1 MRHTTLLAI
10 IIALTLATAA
20 RAEPPTRYASWPHG
34 PVKWLMTADDTRAW
48 RAIKNDADARQF
60 IALFWARRDPTP
72 GTPENE
78 YRDEFDHRVA
88 VADVVFTRNG
98 TRGALTD
105 PGRVYIVL
113 GPPAGSSL
121 PRFGAGSTSSGQTR
135 GGSLPQAIGVFRYEN
150 AGPLHLADPL
160 IRFVSIVDG
169 PYLLSPQ
176 GNSFGAL
183 DEAVHRAIVSPTL
196 RAVPEWAALTPAW
209 RRFQVTLVYAS
220 TSPEQHERLE
230 IFPPGVTKGMN
241 DVRAL
246 LPWKSY
252 RFVDAI
258 TFSARS
264 AEPATSSILAPSGK
278 PYRVEL
284 RFTEAGASLNVSP
297 FRVGRASG
305 DEILSTTFAI
315 EPGETVS
322 VGTSRGGEAKEA
334 LLFFVTW
341 IAD

>member
-10 IIALTLATAA
+10 TIVLTLATAA
-20 RAEPPTRYASWPHG
+20 HAEPPTRYASWPNG
-34 PVKWLMTADDTRAW
+34 PVKWLMTTDDARAW
-48 RAIKNDADARQF
+48 RSIRNDADARQF

-72 GTPENE
+72 GTAENE
-78 YRDEFDHRVA
+78 YRDEFEHRVA

-121 PRFGAGSTSSGQTR
+121 PRFGVGRSPGGKG
-135 GGSLPQAIGVFRYEN
+135 GGSLPQAIGTFHYEN
-150 AGPLHLADPL
+150 AGALHLADPL

-209 RRFQVTLVYAS
+209 RRFQVTLLYAS
-220 TSPEQHERLE
+220 ASPEQHERIE
-230 IFPPGVTKGMN
+230 IFPPGVTKAVD

-258 TFSARS
+258 TFGARS
-264 AEPATSSILAPSGK
+264 AQPATSTILAPSGK

-297 FRVGRASG
+297 FRVERANG
-305 DEILSTTFAI
+305 DEIISTTFAI
-315 EPGETVS
+315 EPAETVS
-322 VGTSRGGEAKEA
+322 VGTSRGGDAREA